1 MERWE
6 RNIMNAVGDPDDS
19 ADSYSSNDA
28 GGYSTNPFVRL
39 AAQLA
44 GGGAAA
50 IGGQLSYLGSLI
62 NGAHDYEDE
71 PSIDQVLRQAGVG
84 NFLLNNGEYLQNVGE
99 DWNAHYKNHAWDG
112 MSLGDR
118 LTRQS
123 CQKYRYRHVAL
134 GCWQVSS
141 VKSVQNVWP
150 VLLIPRS
157 SRALS
162 MRQEILSQ
170 SLAG

>member
-118 LTRQS
+118 LTNPGYWYDS
-123 CQKYRYRHVAL
+123 GGMMADVANGL
-134 GCWQVSS
+134 GSSIPFMAETAVLPEVSLPARG
-141 VKSVQNVWP
+141 VCKTCGQCY
-150 VLLIPRS
+150 
-157 SRALS
+157 
-162 MRQEILSQ
+162 
-170 SLAG
+170 